1 MKAVA
6 AFTLLAAAATA
17 SANVIPVHS
26 ENAPPYPLT
35 TIATINPTAYP
46 TAPTPTTYPVP
57 EGTGIASYPPGVGTG
72 GTGTGT
78 GSWPNPT
85 NGTYVPTGTP
95 TQPTNGQTPPPGT
108 TEIPISGASR
118 NGAGL
123 LALAGAAAA
132 YVLS

>member
-1 MKAVA
+1 MKTAAV
-6 AFTLLAAAATA
+6 FTLLAAAATA
-17 SANVIPVHS
+17 SANVIPAHS
-26 ENAPPYPLT
+26 ENAPPYPYPLT
-35 TIATINPTAYP
+35 TIATINPTGAYP
-46 TAPTPTTYPVP
+46 TAPTPPTYPAP
-57 EGTGIASYPPGVGTG
+57 EGTGIASYPPGIGVG

-78 GSWPNPT
+78 GSWPQPTT

-95 TQPTNGQTPPPGT
+95 TQPTGPPT

-123 LALAGAAAA
+123 LALVGAAAA